1 MKHPYW
7 KVDLKQIAKDLIQGN
22 SIFRSLLYTLSLS
35 LHFEVSLY
43 YILYDFVFTEKA
55 PELLPT

>member
-1 MKHPYW
+1 MKDPYW
-7 KVDLKQIAKDLIQGN
+7 KVDLKQLAKDLIQGN
-22 SIFRSLLYTLSLS
+22 SIFRSLLYILSLS

>member
-7 KVDLKQIAKDLIQGN
+7 KVDLKQLAKDLIQGN
-22 SIFRSLLYTLSLS
+22 SIFRSLLYILSLS

-43 YILYDFVFTEKA
+43 DILYDFVFTEKA